1 MQPHSAHLPTSQAR
15 AASDSANISRGTSS
29 QLQQEDNQQPL
40 SFRVQQQA
48 HTGSER
54 IYYEAGRPAGET
66 LNVTGAATKRTPT
79 LGKLKP
85 GTQYPG
91 KQGAR
96 PRQTPDYPSL
106 VKKRHLQ
113 KPVAPKVGL
122 LEIVGFCTRTTGLR
136 DPN

>member
-54 IYYEAGRPAGET
+54 IYYEAGRPAGE
-66 LNVTGAATKRTPT
+66 
-79 LGKLKP
+79 KLKCD
-85 GTQYPG
+85 GCCNQAHTNLRETKNQ
-91 KQGAR
+91 
-96 PRQTPDYPSL
+96 
-106 VKKRHLQ
+106 
-113 KPVAPKVGL
+113 APKTQGNKGPDQGKPATIQARSNGICKNL
-122 LEIVGFCTRTTGLR
+122 WHLKLGS
-136 DPN
+136 